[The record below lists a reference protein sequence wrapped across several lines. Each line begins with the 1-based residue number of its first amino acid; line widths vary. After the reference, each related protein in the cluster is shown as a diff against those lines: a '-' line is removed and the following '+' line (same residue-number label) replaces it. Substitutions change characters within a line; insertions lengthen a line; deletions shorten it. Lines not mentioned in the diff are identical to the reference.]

1 MNQQGYPRGDWQSE
15 ESVQEP
21 HYSEKQSQ
29 HAQAKTSKRYIWRMC
44 RLALSI
50 AMTIAALVLTLI
62 ILVVGRHGNAGSDLA
77 LITVSLYFQ
86 DILDEDIILS
96 SLGLTA
102 N

>member
-15 ESVQEP
+15 ESIQEP

-29 HAQAKTSKRYIWRMC
+29 HVQAKSSKRYIWRMF

-77 LITVSLYFQ
+77 LITVSLS
-86 DILDEDIILS
+86 ILS
-96 SLGLTA
+96 RSST
-102 N
+102 